1 MAEAR
6 PVTPAPPVVK
16 GPASSEASLP
26 PGSTPLGAALA
37 CPTCGGR
44 YPADFK
50 VCPHDAT
57 PLESAPASE
66 EEDTLIG
73 QQLGGTYEILRVI
86 GEGGMGRVYEARHVR
101 IAGKR
106 FALKLLHPDLA
117 RQPDVVARFQREAQA
132 ASTLSHPNV
141 VGVYDVNTAPDGR
154 PFLVAELLE
163 GEPLG
168 EYLSKLKKLPLG
180 EAVRIARQVSRAL
193 GAAHDHG
200 IVHRDIKPENVF
212 LVDGGSLVKVIDFG
226 ISKVGHGNDNLTK
239 TGTVMGTPDYM
250 APEQARGDKV
260 DSRAD
265 IYAVGAIL
273 YRSLTGRKPF
283 TAPDP
288 MSTLTAVL
296 TQEPTRPSTLEVSI
310 PLPLEL
316 VIQRA
321 MAKRP
326 EERYPNMRELDRA
339 LSQFDPGSGSLPDGV
354 TEVVLDEPNS
364 VAAAQSGS
372 HEIAA
377 ESARSVRMARPGLV
391 FYTLLGGAWLVGNL
405 VAAIASLLR
414 LGGKEPTSTEAIM
427 ALAGAGAFVITPSV
441 LWFRHVVREI
451 WPSTPRAMQ
460 AVSRLKRTVLF
471 SATAYGLCALAVVLF
486 ETVVEHTSADIARPM
501 WWLGVFN
508 VAMVV
513 GFVTWLLGRPRRSQA
528 DVPGR

>member
-6 PVTPAPPVVK
+6 PVTPAQPVVK
-16 GPASSEASLP
+16 GPVSEASLV
-26 PGSTPLGAALA
+26 PGSTPLGAALS

-57 PLESAPASE
+57 PLESAPAN
-66 EEDTLIG
+66 EDDDPLIG
-73 QQLGGTYEILRVI
+73 QQLAGTYEILRVI

-101 IAGKR
+101 LVGKR
-106 FALKLLHPDLA
+106 FALKLLHPDLS
-117 RQPDVVARFQREAQA
+117 RQPDVVTRFQREAQA
-132 ASTLSHPNV
+132 SSTLTHPNV
-141 VGVYDVNTAPDGR
+141 VGVYDVNTGPDGR

-168 EYLSKLKKLPLG
+168 EYLTRLKKLPLG

-193 GAAHDHG
+193 GAAHEHG

-212 LVDGGSLVKVIDFG
+212 LVEGGSLVKVIDFG
-226 ISKVGHGNDNLTK
+226 ISKVGHGNDKLTK

-260 DSRAD
+260 DLRAD

-273 YRSLTGRKPF
+273 YRALTGRKPF
-283 TAPDP
+283 SAPDP

-296 TQEPTRPSTLEVSI
+296 TQEPTRPSTLEETI

-326 EERYPNMRELDRA
+326 EERYANMRELDRA
-339 LSQFDPGSGSLPDGV
+339 LAPFDPGSGSLPDGV
-354 TEVVLDEPNS
+354 TEMVLDEPKS
-364 VAAAQSGS
+364 VAASNSGP
-372 HEIAA
+372 HDTAV

-391 FYTLLGGAWLVGNL
+391 FYTLLGGAWLLGNL

-414 LGGKEPTSTEAIM
+414 LTGGKEPTATESIM

-441 LWFRHVVREI
+441 LWFRHVAREI

-471 SATAYGLCALAVVLF
+471 SATAYGLCALGVVLY
-486 ETVVEHTSADIARPM
+486 ETVVEHSSADIARPM

-508 VAMVV
+508 VAMIV
-513 GFVTWLLGRPRRSQA
+513 GFVTWLVGRPRQ
-528 DVPGR
+528 P

>member
-6 PVTPAPPVVK
+6 PITPEPPVVK

-26 PGSTPLGAALA
+26 SGSTPLGAALA

-57 PLESAPASE
+57 PLESAPPNE

-86 GEGGMGRVYEARHVR
+86 GEGGMGRVYEARHMR
-101 IAGKR
+101 LAGKR
-106 FALKLLHPDLA
+106 FALKLLHAELA

-132 ASTLSHPNV
+132 ASTLTHPNV

-168 EYLSKLKKLPLG
+168 EYLTKLKKLPLG
-180 EAVRIARQVSRAL
+180 EAVRIARHVSRAL
-193 GAAHDHG
+193 GAAHEHG

-226 ISKVGHGNDNLTK
+226 ISKVGHGNDKLTK

-260 DSRAD
+260 DLRAD

-283 TAPDP
+283 SAPDP

-326 EERYPNMRELDRA
+326 EERYANMRELERA
-339 LSQFDPGSGSLPDGV
+339 LSPFDPGSGSLPDGMNEMV
-354 TEVVLDEPNS
+354 SDAPASTTVS
-364 VAAAQSGS
+364 KSGS
-372 HEIAA
+372 DIAV

-391 FYTLLGGAWLVGNL
+391 FYTLLGGSWLLGNL

-414 LGGKEPTSTEAIM
+414 LTGKEPTSTESIM
-427 ALAGAGAFVITPSV
+427 ALAGASAFVITPSV
-441 LWFRHVVREI
+441 LWFRHVAREI

-501 WWLGVFN
+501 WWLGVFT

-513 GFVTWLLGRPRRSQA
+513 GFVTWLLGRPRQQ
-528 DVPGR
+528 G